1 MKLWDIIKI
10 VSGILIVKAG
20 CKIIDTAYVYI
31 TDDRTRTA
39 LFNEIK
45 KDQAETIDTKEIE
58 DDTIIMGFQA

>member
-1 MKLWDIIKI
+1 MKLWDVIKI

-45 KDQAETIDTKEIE
+45 KDQAETIDTKKIE
-58 DDTIIMGFQA
+58 DDTVIMGFQA

>member
-10 VSGILIVKAG
+10 VSGILIVKTG
-20 CKIIDTAYVYI
+20 CRIIDTAYVYI

-58 DDTIIMGFQA
+58 DDTVIMGFQA

>member
-20 CKIIDTAYVYI
+20 WEIINTAYIYV

-45 KDQAETIDTKEIE
+45 KDSQTIDTEEIE
-58 DDTIIMGFQA
+58 EDTVIMGFQA

>member
-1 MKLWDIIKI
+1 MKLWDVIKI

-45 KDQAETIDTKEIE
+45 KDQQTIDTEEIE
-58 DDTIIMGFQA
+58 EDTVIMGFQA

>member
-1 MKLWDIIKI
+1 MIKLWDIIKI

-31 TDDRTRTA
+31 TDNRTRTA

-45 KDQAETIDTKEIE
+45 KDQQTIDNEEIE
-58 DDTIIMGFQA
+58 DDKIIIGFQA